1 MAISR
6 TKNTDTAYNC
16 LIAAGATVCGACGV
30 MGNLYAES
38 GFNPRN
44 LEDLCEKR
52 LGHKYTDDTYTEAV
66 DSGEISRELFLHPM
80 GDSR

>member
-1 MAISR
+1 MGRIDKEKNDMAISR

-38 GFNPRN
+38 GYWGQR
-44 LEDLCEKR
+44 K
-52 LGHKYTDDTYTEAV
+52 K
-66 DSGEISRELFLHPM
+66 
-80 GDSR
+80 